1 LTDRSTTLQNM
12 SPQPDTRTR
21 ILNSARELIYT
32 RSYAD
37 VGVAEI
43 CTQAGVKKGS
53 FYHFFPSKQDLVL
66 TILDE
71 VFAELDAELFNK
83 AFHAELPPL
92 ERLRKLPLLVAAYQ
106 DVQKAGSGHM
116 PGCPFGNLALE
127 LSTRDETIRNK
138 ADSMF
143 CNMEAYFI
151 QALEEGVDAGDIG
164 EVDVEATAQAMLGYL
179 EGIMLLAKTRNEPEL
194 IRRLG
199 PALADIRILKT
210 GG

>member
-1 LTDRSTTLQNM
+1 M
-12 SPQPDTRTR
+12 SSQTDTRTR
-21 ILNSARELIYT
+21 ILHSARELIYT

-43 CTQAGVKKGS
+43 CKQAGVQKGS

-66 TILDE
+66 AILDE
-71 VFAELDAELFNK
+71 VFAELDTELFNR
-83 AFHAELPPL
+83 AFHAGLPPL
-92 ERLRKLPLLVAAYQ
+92 ERLRQLPLLVAAYQ
-106 DVQKAGSGHM
+106 DAMKAGSGHM

-127 LSTRDETIRNK
+127 MSTRDEAIRSK

-143 CNMEAYFI
+143 CNMEAYFR
-151 QALEEGVDAGDIG
+151 QALEEARDAGEIGVVDI
-164 EVDVEATAQAMLGYL
+164 EATAQAMLGYL

-210 GG
+210 N